1 MENKRSFKIIKIES
15 KNEKIN
21 KKIGGRYLSNDP
33 YDAGMK
39 AFNSILRNNKEEY
52 IRFKIIIKES
62 TRNSDKKEYEYNF
75 ARYKKLR
82 PYNRKIGDKTITYEY
97 DTTSSNM
104 TKTEYER
111 SVTLDLLR
119 RLKKI
124 RLEKIK
130 NKSKRVRCSDAKK
143 NDPILKTCCSKHHTK
158 NARTFESC
166 KKAIRRNRK

>member
-15 KNEKIN
+15 NDKKIN

-39 AFNSILRNNKEEY
+39 AFNNILRDNKEEY

-75 ARYKKLR
+75 ARYKKSR
-82 PYNRKIGDKTITYEY
+82 AHNRKIGDKTITYEY
-97 DTTSSNM
+97 NTSSNM
-104 TKTEYER
+104 SEKKYKLYKIKEK
-111 SVTLDLLR
+111 S
-119 RLKKI
+119 KKI
-124 RLEKIK
+124 KCTE
-130 NKSKRVRCSDAKK
+130 AEK
-143 NDPILKTCCSKHHTK
+143 NDPILKTCCGKHHTK

-166 KKAIRRNRK
+166 KKTIKRNRKNQAFKKLYEDFDRK